1 MKRSTGLSLAVF
13 VLLVVGLIVYAARSV
28 PVPVDLAPV
37 VRGSLEVTVN
47 EEGKTRVRDRYTVSA
62 PLGGRLLRIGFDPGD
77 KVEAGKTLLA
87 VLEPSVPHFLDD
99 RTRMQLDARVQGAR
113 AAQER
118 AVELL
123 ERAREEHRHALAA
136 LGRLQPAHGQ
146 KAVSRQDLDD
156 AEARERMTSKE
167 VEAARLAVQVASF
180 ELEQAR
186 ASLHFRTTVSSPG
199 EGQAR
204 FEVFSPVSGS
214 VLRVMEESEAVVAA
228 GAPLV
233 ELGNLSD
240 MEVEVEVLSAD
251 AVRIRPGARVV
262 LERWGG
268 ADPVPGRVRRIDPS
282 GFTKVS
288 ALGVEEQR
296 VLVIV
301 DFVEPV
307 EKRPLLGDAFRV
319 EARIVTAEAE
329 DVLKVPA
336 GALFR
341 REGEWSVFVVE
352 RDRAVLRP
360 VKIGLRNDLEAQ
372 VLHGLEEGDRV
383 ISYPGDR
390 VGDHVAVTPR

>member
-13 VLLVVGLIVYAARSV
+13 VLLVVGLIVYAARPV

-99 RTRMQLDARVQGAR
+99 RTRMQLEARVQGAR

-186 ASLHFRTTVSSPG
+186 ASLHFRTMVSSPG